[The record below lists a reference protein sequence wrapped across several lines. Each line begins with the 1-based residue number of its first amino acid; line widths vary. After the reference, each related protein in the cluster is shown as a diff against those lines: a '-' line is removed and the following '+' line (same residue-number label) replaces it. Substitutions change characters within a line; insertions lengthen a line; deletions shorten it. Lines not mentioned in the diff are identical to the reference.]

1 MGYEE
6 TMEELSTMKVKKTRG
21 VVGSFWCTGKQ
32 RETTVMSNNQVQE
45 SNRRATW
52 MFKRKEKK

>member
-1 MGYEE
+1 
-6 TMEELSTMKVKKTRG
+6 MEELSTMKVKKTRR